1 VKVAR
6 DIHADE
12 LLKIVGIKWK
22 TEMHKGKIRISD
34 RIG

>member
-12 LLKIVGIKWK
+12 LLKIVRLKWK
-22 TEMHKGKIRISD
+22 TEMHKGKIRICD